1 MPLALLF
8 VDDLR
13 CHALE
18 RGTAFVDGFEEPPQ
32 ELGIHR
38 LTRLV
43 PLAGSSAGS
52 YRGSTAALGGRAAT
66 AGFGV
71 KPRENEEGRG
81 GKPPRAAT
89 PKVRQG
95 FRRAALAGPSWPAWL
110 DASRNPVQRT
120 GWPDCAAC
128 VRCYRIRHSHPWG
141 PKISPFGR
149 GG

>member
-52 YRGSTAALGGRAAT
+52 YRGSTAPLGGRAAT

-81 GKPPRAAT
+81 GEAVPRSGAESPAGLSASGT
-89 PKVRQG
+89 SRSLGPRIRGVNPSLNA
-95 FRRAALAGPSWPAWL
+95 RRAIGRL
-110 DASRNPVQRT
+110 QRARSAKEHR
-120 GWPDCAAC
+120 D
-128 VRCYRIRHSHPWG
+128 
-141 PKISPFGR
+141 
-149 GG
+149 